1 MKGLVN
7 SSAYSAQTRRRIM
20 KLEKKSDKKIEMSD
34 KERKALLKA
43 QQREMDDM
51 ALYTNLAAKAKN
63 KTQKE
68 MLKLMADEEGKHAS
82 ILKTYTG
89 ETLKPKAF
97 RSLSVLFLLK
107 IIGMTRLAKL
117 LSKDEIKAS
126 NRYEPYVE
134 QFKKVKEIMAD
145 EKKHAERILKLCE

>member
-1 MKGLVN
+1 
-7 SSAYSAQTRRRIM
+7 M